1 MLQIFKNIFK
11 SKPKVHIESLSSIAV
26 DMHSHL
32 VPGIDDGSMSNEES
46 MAILQRM
53 HDLGFKKIITTP
65 HTMWGGY
72 DNTPEIILNGSKA
85 LNEFLETKNFPL
97 RVEASSEYYSDGH
110 FDELIKAKNLLPF
123 GKNHILF
130 ELSYMFKPSNLGT
143 TIFDLSVEGYK
154 PILAHP
160 ERYNYLF
167 DKDLKEYHKIKDSG
181 AYLQLNLFSLVDA
194 YGPAAKQIAHKLIDA
209 DLVDFVGTDIH
220 NTVQLSYLDALLS
233 DPYMEKLLQKD
244 KLLNK
249 TLL

>member
-1 MLQIFKNIFK
+1 MA
-11 SKPKVHIESLSSIAV
+11 SIGV

-32 VPGIDDGSMSNEES
+32 VPGIDDGSKSAEES
-46 MAILQRM
+46 LKILERM
-53 HDLGFKKIITTP
+53 YELGFRKIITTP

-72 DNTPEIILNGSKA
+72 DNTPETISNGAQA
-85 LNEFLETKNFPL
+85 LNQFLEDQNFPL
-97 RVEASSEYYSDGH
+97 KVEASSEYYSDGH
-110 FDELIKAKNLLPF
+110 FDELIKTKNLLPF
-123 GKNHILF
+123 ANNHILF
-130 ELSYMFKPSNLGT
+130 ELSYMFKPSNLAV
-143 TIFDLSVEGYK
+143 TIFDLSVDGYK

-167 DKDLKEYHKIKDSG
+167 DKDLKEYNKIKDSG

-209 DLVDFVGTDIH
+209 DLIDFVGTDIH
-220 NTVQLSYLDALLS
+220 NTAQLSYLDALLS
-233 DPYMEKLLQKD
+233 DPYMDKLLQKD

>member
-11 SKPKVHIESLSSIAV
+11 SKPKINIQSLSSIAV

-32 VPGIDDGSMSNEES
+32 VPGIDDGCKSLEES
-46 MAILQRM
+46 LVILQRM
-53 HDLGFKKIITTP
+53 HELGFQKIITTP

-72 DNTPEIILNGSKA
+72 DNTPETILSGANS
-85 LNEFLETKNFPL
+85 LNEYLESKNFPL
-97 RVEASSEYYSDGH
+97 KVEASSEYYSDGH

-123 GKNHILF
+123 GKNYILF

-143 TIFDLSVEGYK
+143 TIFDLSVEGYR

-167 DKDLKEYHKIKDSG
+167 DKDLKEYNKIKDSG

-220 NTVQLSYLDALLS
+220 NTMQLSYLDALLS
-233 DPYMEKLLQKD
+233 DPYMDKLLQKD